1 VSGPAA
7 DELRKRK
14 WRAVRKWFSAV
25 SFGVPTVCLA
35 AAACVVGAPL
45 QPATGKG
52 AHTSGSDEV
61 LLGLLVTA
69 ALAGLAVQHGG
80 WRVNHL
86 DIGPRYAG
94 ELLGLTSMAGSIA
107 GMLAV
112 LAVSEIVT
120 CSRCTSDVHVCA
132 QPGSPARVIGVNTT
146 CWAPLHAADPHLD
159 DIFSNGASVGGGGGT
174 TVGMLGGGTTVG
186 MLASVMMAPG
196 CSNATNAGGG
206 RQVCSLESAG
216 EQWSYI
222 LWTCAAMCLAGLA
235 VFSVAG
241 SAALQSWN
249 TPEDG
254 RYIKWASK
262 AVWRAILS
270 ST

>member
-14 WRAVRKWFSAV
+14 WRAVRKWFTAV

-45 QPATGKG
+45 QPSTGKGTKG

-120 CSRCTSDVHVCA
+120 CSRCASDVHVCA
-132 QPGSPARVIGVNTT
+132 KPGSPARLIGVNTT
-146 CWAPLHAADPHLD
+146 CWAPLHAADSHLD
-159 DIFSNGASVGGGGGT
+159 GIFSNGGSVGG
-174 TVGMLGGGTTVG
+174 GGGTTVG

-196 CSNATNAGGG
+196 CSNATNGGG
-206 RQVCSLESAG
+206 GSSHSQGCSLEAAG

-235 VFSVAG
+235 VFSVA
-241 SAALQSWN
+241 SSSALQSWN